1 MVVKGNLVIGEM
13 MTYVKWL
20 AKTGFLLEKPIS
32 SSGWRQVAVI
42 VVDNYDDDDDDES
55 GGYDA

>member
-1 MVVKGNLVIGEM
+1 